1 VIVFKPAMCLY
12 LPIMGWTLL
21 KKASNPAEAMVLE
34 SILRSE
40 GVVFRTEQETIG
52 RMNAL
57 AISGL
62 GEIKIF
68 VEEEDFEK
76 AKEVLDT
83 TK

>member
-1 VIVFKPAMCLY
+1 
-12 LPIMGWTLL
+12 MGWTLL